1 MVPSD
6 LRNSLVMPGEDQC
19 CCSKLCQDLSHPGVP
34 HAASSSS
41 KGAGGTLTVCPLH
54 EQAGGDGREQ
64 DHADDVAPVILNET
78 LELLDLL
85 LNFVSLVLLP
95 LCFGV
100 QMQLVLICP
109 GKNRKTGVILRFNQK
124 GMARGPPDPCGGL
137 QGPD

>member
-6 LRNSLVMPGEDQC
+6 LSNSLVIPEEDQC
-19 CCSKLCQDLSHPGVP
+19 CCSKLCPDLSHPGVP

-41 KGAGGTLTVCPLH
+41 KGASGAGGTLTVCPLH

-109 GKNRKTGVILRFNQK
+109 GKNGKTGVILRFNQ
-124 GMARGPPDPCGGL
+124 RL